1 MQSTNIRALTAAL
14 LSLSAS
20 LAFGDEL
27 PDNTFRIG
35 AYAVFFHTSV
45 SPLAGPFIPPGEDLT
60 ATVKNVQTP
69 YFAYLRKL
77 STHFTFELAFGVP
90 PLTKAYGTG
99 PATLA
104 GTVPFNG
111 QQLLSSRWVAPTGLL
126 EYVFFDESYAL
137 RPYVGVGVNY
147 SMFYDRNI
155 TPAGQAIIG
164 GPTRVELS
172 SSVGP
177 AVTGGFTY
185 RLPKNWSV
193 MASYSWARVTSH
205 LNAITTDVVRTSS
218 ISFGP
223 TTFVAAVGYSF

>member
-1 MQSTNIRALTAAL
+1 MKAIINRALTAAFL
-14 LSLSAS
+14 TLTAS
-20 LAFGDEL
+20 LALADEV
-27 PDNTFRIG
+27 PDNTVRLG
-35 AYAVFFHTSV
+35 AYAVFFHTSAGY
-45 SPLAGPFIPPGEDLT
+45 LAGPYIPPGENLS

-69 YFAYLRKL
+69 YLAYLRKL
-77 STHFTFELAFGVP
+77 STHFTFELAFGIP
-90 PLTKAYGTG
+90 PLTKAYGKG

-111 QQLLSSRWVAPTGLL
+111 QQLLTSRWLAPTALL

-137 RPYVGVGVNY
+137 RPYIGAGVNY
-147 SMFYDRNI
+147 SMFYNRNI
-155 TPAGQAIIG
+155 TPAGEAIIG

-172 SSVGP
+172 NSVGP

-185 RLPKNWSV
+185 RLPKHWSL

-205 LNAITTDVVRTSS
+205 LHAITTDIVRTDS

>member
-1 MQSTNIRALTAAL
+1 MKAFITRALTATVL
-14 LSLSAS
+14 TFTAS
-20 LAFGDEL
+20 LACADDI
-27 PDNTFRIG
+27 PNNTLRLG
-35 AYAVFFHTSV
+35 VYSVFFHTSA

-60 ATVKNVQTP
+60 ATVKNVETP
-69 YFAYLRKL
+69 YLAYLRKL

-90 PLTKAYGTG
+90 PLTKAYGKG

-111 QQLLSSRWVAPTGLL
+111 QELLTSRWFAPSALI
-126 EYVFFDESYAL
+126 EYVFLDESYAL
-137 RPYVGVGVNY
+137 RPYIGVGVNY
-147 SMFYDRNI
+147 SMFYNRNI
-155 TPAGQAIIG
+155 TPAGEAVTG

-177 AVTGGFTY
+177 AVTGGLSY
-185 RLPKNWSV
+185 RLPKHWSV

-205 LNAITTDVVRTSS
+205 LNAITTDVVRTSN

-223 TTFVAAVGYSF
+223 TTFIVAAGYSF

>member
-1 MQSTNIRALTAAL
+1 MKAFITRALTATVL
-14 LSLSAS
+14 TFTAS
-20 LAFGDEL
+20 LAGADEV
-27 PDNTFRIG
+27 PDNTFRVG
-35 AYAVFFHTSV
+35 LYSVFFHTSV
-45 SPLAGPFIPPGEDLT
+45 TPLAGPFIPPGEDLT
-60 ATVKNVQTP
+60 ATVKNVETP

-90 PLTKAYGTG
+90 PLTKAYGKG

-111 QQLLSSRWVAPTGLL
+111 QELLTSRWLAPTALI
-126 EYVFFDESYAL
+126 EYVFLDESYAL

-147 SMFYDRNI
+147 SLFYNRNI
-155 TPAGQAIIG
+155 TPAGEAIIG

-177 AVTGGFTY
+177 AVTGGLSY
-185 RLPKNWSV
+185 RLPKHWSV

-205 LNAITTDVVRTSS
+205 LNAITTDVVRTSD

-223 TTFVAAVGYSF
+223 TTFIVAAGYSF